1 MSKKNITDNDSV
13 RPKTISVILTAEA
26 SARLT
31 ECAKKAGRSRALEA
45 MLRIH
50 DSLKR
55 IPEITGDPRE
65 ITTL

>member
-1 MSKKNITDNDSV
+1 MSQKTTAKDDSV

-31 ECAKKAGRSRALEA
+31 EVARKAGRSRQLEV

-50 DSLKR
+50 DSLKH
-55 IPEITGDPRE
+55 IPEIMGDPRE